1 MRGRVLFW
9 LTALAFLAGFVYSG
23 GRWLLFTH
31 LYPLS
36 YKSLIFAY
44 AEANGVDP
52 YLVAAIIR
60 TESGFRPD
68 ATSSQ
73 GARGL
78 MQIMPETGRWAA
90 ARLGI
95 EFTPDDLYDPE
106 YNIRL
111 GTWYLAELL
120 REFAGDPVLALA
132 AYNGG
137 RANVWR
143 WLEERQWTGE
153 ARTLDQIPFAE
164 TRRYVARVLRDHQRY
179 LWLYGE
185 ARTGEAGG

>member
-1 MRGRVLFW
+1 VRGRLLFW
-9 LTALAFLAGFVYSG
+9 LTALAFAAGLAYSG
-23 GRWLLFTH
+23 GRWVLFTQ
-31 LYPLS
+31 LYPLA
-36 YKSLIFAY
+36 YKSLIFTY
-44 AEANGVDP
+44 AEANAVDP

-68 ATSSQ
+68 ATSGQ

-90 ARLGI
+90 SRLGL
-95 EFTPDDLYDPE
+95 EFTPDALYDPE
-106 YNIRL
+106 YNIKL

-137 RANVWR
+137 RGNVWT
-143 WLEERQWTGE
+143 WLEQRQWTGE
-153 ARTLDQIPFAE
+153 ERTLDQIPFAE
-164 TRRYVARVLRDHQRY
+164 TRRYVARVLRDHKRY

-185 ARTGEAGG
+185 EGAVEAGL